1 MSIFV
6 IRHGKTDWNTLS
18 KIQGQSNIELNE
30 IGIKQ
35 AEEVRDKIEKKNIDL
50 IICSP
55 LDRTKQTAEIINK
68 NLKLPIKYNDKL
80 KERNFGIYEGK
91 TSKEVE
97 KWEEILKYHQN
108 EEVKQG
114 EKIQDF
120 FGRVFESLEEIEKN
134 YKDKNV
140 LLVTHGGV
148 ARAIDCYFNGIPE
161 DNNDTGYMLK
171 NCEIKEY

>member
-1 MSIFV
+1 MKVYIV
-6 IRHGKTDWNTLS
+6 RHGQVPHNALKQYNTNDEDLTDL
-18 KIQGQSNIELNE
+18 
-30 IGIKQ
+30 GIKQ

-97 KWEEILKYHQN
+97 KWEEILKYHQ
-108 EEVKQG
+108 KL
-114 EKIQDF
+114 D
-120 FGRVFESLEEIEKN
+120 
-134 YKDKNV
+134 
-140 LLVTHGGV
+140 
-148 ARAIDCYFNGIPE
+148 
-161 DNNDTGYMLK
+161 
-171 NCEIKEY
+171 

>member
-1 MSIFV
+1 MNRLYIV
-6 IRHGKTDWNTLS
+6 RHGKTDWNALS

-35 AEEVRDKIEKKNIDL
+35 AEEVRYKIEQKNIDL

-68 NLKLPIKYNDKL
+68 NLKLPIKYNDNL
-80 KERNFGIYEGK
+80 KERNFGIFEGK
-91 TSKEVE
+91 TSKEIE
-97 KWEEILKYHQN
+97 NWEEILKYHQN

-120 FGRVFESLEEIEKN
+120 FRKSI
-134 YKDKNV
+134 
-140 LLVTHGGV
+140 
-148 ARAIDCYFNGIPE
+148 
-161 DNNDTGYMLK
+161 
-171 NCEIKEY
+171 

>member
-35 AEEVRDKIEKKNIDL
+35 AEEVRDKIEQKNIDL

-68 NLKLPIKYNDKL
+68 NLKLPIKYNDNL
-80 KERNFGIYEGK
+80 KERNFGIFEGK
-91 TSKEVE
+91 TSKEIDN
-97 KWEEILKYHQN
+97 WEEILKYHQN

-120 FGRVFESLEEIEKN
+120 FRKSI
-134 YKDKNV
+134 
-140 LLVTHGGV
+140 
-148 ARAIDCYFNGIPE
+148 
-161 DNNDTGYMLK
+161 
-171 NCEIKEY
+171 